1 MRNAGSIARVNAA
14 PARRLAVVIA
24 LVFAA
29 VWDVE
34 SGGQQPARK
43 PDVFFAPTP
52 QNVVEAMLRAV
63 KVTRADV
70 LYDLGSGDGR
80 IPITAARMYGARA
93 VGIELDPVLVRGAA
107 TDART
112 AGVSDKVRF
121 LTQDLFTTNIGEAT
135 VVSMYLTPYLN
146 FRLLPK
152 LNKELKPGSRV
163 VSHQWEMMDPADKY
177 EYKPDQRI
185 VIGNN
190 VIYVWTIPIVRK
202 PRSRSSLR
210 EEMSR

>member
-1 MRNAGSIARVNAA
+1 MIAF
-14 PARRLAVVIA
+14 L
-24 LVFAA
+24 FAA
-29 VWDVE
+29 VWDLE
-34 SGGQQPARK
+34 SGGQQPTRK

-63 KVTRADV
+63 KVTRNDV

-80 IPITAARMYGARA
+80 IPITAARLYGARA

-107 TDART
+107 TDARK
-112 AGVSDKVRF
+112 AGVSGKVRF

-135 VVSMYLTPYLN
+135 VVSVYLTPYLN

-163 VSHQWEMMDPADKY
+163 VSHQWEMMDPADTY
-177 EYKPDQRI
+177 EYKSDQRI

-190 VIYVWTIPIVRK
+190 VIYVWTIPIVRT
-202 PRSRSSLR
+202 PTSRSSVR
-210 EEMSR
+210 